1 MNGRNTIQWKRCNAI
16 QNNAYKTL
24 QYKSMQ
30 CKTIQN
36 NATQNYA
43 THYNGMQCNTNLC
56 NTIQCHAMQYKSMQH
71 NTMPCNAIQIY
82 ATQYNAMQCNT
93 FSITR
98 RDAIQYDAEKKQL
111 KTKPAYRRI
120 QRRVDTKLHKNTT
133 ARTHAFNATGANST
147 QKHTKGQHKTMHKV
161 NKAIHQTRIRRT

>member
-1 MNGRNTIQWKRCNAI
+1 MEGTRFSGRD
-16 QNNAYKTL
+16 
-24 QYKSMQ
+24 
-30 CKTIQN
+30 
-36 NATQNYA
+36 
-43 THYNGMQCNTNLC
+43 
-56 NTIQCHAMQYKSMQH
+56 AMQYKTMHTKQYNTSQCNAKQYKTMQH
-71 NTMPCNAIQIY
+71 KTMQRKTMQRIIMECNAIQIY

-111 KTKPAYRRI
+111 KTKAAYRRI

-147 QKHTKGQHKTMHKV
+147 QKHTKEQHKTMHKV